1 MIELADGSS
10 RGAIMEFCAQQRFNP
25 PPPSTKQPPARAPA
39 AWPRSGHPYTA
50 GRRSSSRD
58 PSRAL
63 QVTATRSARPGRP
76 SEVVCVKNNIQ
87 DTKLPRAGKFFE
99 LEMTVRDCDLDKY
112 GVVNNAVY
120 AAYIETARQEMIAR
134 LGVRTA
140 SIARAGRAMAVSE
153 LNVKY
158 FAPLKRG
165 AKFVVMVR
173 VVGIKGVRMLME
185 HLITTL
191 PERKL
196 MLEAMATV
204 VCLNEDYRPT
214 RMFPEMA
221 NLLHFF
227 SQSSQL

>member
-1 MIELADGSS
+1 MEL
-10 RGAIMEFCAQQRFNP
+10 FCAQQRFNLP
-25 PPPSTKQPPARAPA
+25 PPNTKPASAGAARA
-39 AWPRSGHPYTA
+39 AWPRSGHPA
-50 GRRSSSRD
+50 AVDLLGRPSR

-63 QVTATRSARPGRP
+63 HTPTTNARPSHQVIGT
-76 SEVVCVKNNIQ
+76 KNIIQ
-87 DTKLPRAGKFFE
+87 DTRLPRAGKFFE
-99 LEMTVRDCDLDKY
+99 LEMTVRDCELDKY

-120 AAYIETARQEMIAR
+120 ADYIETARQEMISS
-134 LGVRTA
+134 LGVCTG
-140 SIARAGRAMAVSE
+140 SIACTGRAMALSE

-185 HLITTL
+185 HLIATL

-196 MLEAMATV
+196 VLEAMATV

-221 NLLHFF
+221 NLLRFF
-227 SQSSQL
+227 ALHNSG